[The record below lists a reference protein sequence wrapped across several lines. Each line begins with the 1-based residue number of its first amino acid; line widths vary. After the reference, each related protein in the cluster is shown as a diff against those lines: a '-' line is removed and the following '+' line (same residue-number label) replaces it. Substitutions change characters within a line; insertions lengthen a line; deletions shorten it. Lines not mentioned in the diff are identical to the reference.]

1 MPTTRN
7 RARRDTEEVAFVSPD
22 PVESEEALSTRP
34 SSPQS
39 AKTKS
44 KSASNARPGPDSGPV
59 APRQPSAERAEAAAY
74 TEVANRLLALEE
86 KDQHWDQQVNDLT
99 QRICVQD
106 DAIESLKKRLAVLEE
121 WGCADREVM
130 VLRSSDTVRL
140 FTTMM
145 CISRRTAAIFCDERE
160 ERCVPFLL
168 YHTIRKIGLTWLIE
182 TLLL

>member
-1 MPTTRN
+1 MPTTRKS
-7 RARRDTEEVAFVSPD
+7 ARRDTEEVAFVSPD

-74 TEVANRLLALEE
+74 TEMANRLLALEE

-99 QRICVQD
+99 QRIFVQD
-106 DAIESLKKRLAVLEE
+106 DAIVSLKKRL
-121 WGCADREVM
+121 
-130 VLRSSDTVRL
+130 
-140 FTTMM
+140 
-145 CISRRTAAIFCDERE
+145 
-160 ERCVPFLL
+160 P
-168 YHTIRKIGLTWLIE
+168 
-182 TLLL
+182 